1 MLAKQSAA
9 VRDRYTRLLCGY
21 ACMPRGMGGEA
32 DEPKEKAWQI
42 VRRRPRPF
50 TVTFGN
56 LTLRGVSVG
65 RERSGRSKALNDR
78 EESRGGRE
86 ISFSV
91 AWISCL
97 SCLVCRVLTT
107 LTGCAYARGRRLPGA
122 PRAGC
127 Q

>member
-1 MLAKQSAA
+1 MIRRLPRCSPNSQPPSATVTRGYFA
-9 VRDRYTRLLCGY
+9 VTLVCRVGWEEKRTKGK
-21 ACMPRGMGGEA
+21 AI
-32 DEPKEKAWQI
+32 EKAWQI

-97 SCLVCRVLTT
+97 VPVVSL
-107 LTGCAYARGRRLPGA
+107 RR
-122 PRAGC
+122 
-127 Q
+127 